1 MSSFNKSP
9 LSIALG
15 VALVTCALNAQAA
28 DNVKELAVTK
38 IQESKT
44 SQYKVDKVATH
55 KISTD
60 LIDTPKT
67 ITVIS
72 ADLLADQGITSF
84 SDALRNVSGVSTF
97 GAGEG
102 GGGNITTN
110 DKLTIRGFS
119 ANQSIYID
127 GVRDLTTYSRD
138 LFNYEKIE
146 VSKGANSSIAGKGT
160 SGGSVNLVTKR
171 ASTDETFNKVQV
183 SFDNFKTKRITVDS
197 NIALTQDTAVRIN
210 AALSDG
216 GDKLGNGVENYKNT
230 GLSLSLASNLSD
242 KTSIVGG
249 VMLIKQDNTP
259 LLGLPYVAEG
269 VAKAFPNLTEGAI
282 DKSLWSNYYGVEKR
296 DFEKTNVTQATVKID
311 HEFSDTTRLVSTSRF
326 VKSDRKSTI
335 SRPIF
340 KNTRE
345 TIDGK
350 RVYTYFDV
358 VQADYVQAADEANSL
373 IVTQLDFIT
382 QLSLAGMKHDLVVGT
397 EAYKESYEYYRL
409 DNNMVLSSDTLDLNN
424 PAQNLTYTGAITRV
438 GDKPAKTEG
447 TGIAVYLLDTIKIN
461 ENWLLSA
468 GVRFEKFNA
477 KGSVYKDKYNHSHP
491 APPLPRHDY
500 HVVDGSEAKDSF
512 VSYNGSIAYKPNE
525 NTNFYL
531 GYSNSQTPSV
541 STLKFSSTDSV
552 NGLDPETAKTLE
564 LGAKWELMNDKILV
578 NAAVFQ
584 TTKTVRDR
592 NDERIY
598 FLAGEQQVTGL
609 ELSISGEITDDLSLI
624 ASYTHQN
631 SEVTKDYTV
640 DSVGNGLS
648 STPKN
653 TANMWLTY
661 AANDK
666 LLVGGGVTYN
676 SGNIYWR
683 RNSAYFTTG
692 NVTLL
697 NAMASY
703 EISNNLT
710 LQLNINNL
718 TDTEYVTDYS
728 AKGHFLPG
736 APRNIKLGV
745 SYAF

>member
-1 MSSFNKSP
+1 MSTFNKSP
-9 LSIALG
+9 LTVALSM
-15 VALVTCALNAQAA
+15 ALVTCALNAQAVEK
-28 DNVKELAVTK
+28 VKELAVTK
-38 IQESKT
+38 VQEKKN

-55 KISTD
+55 KIATD

-72 ADLLADQGITSF
+72 GDLLDDQGVTSF
-84 SDALRNVSGVSTF
+84 ADALRNVSGVSTF

-127 GVRDLTTYSRD
+127 GIRDLTTYSRD
-138 LFNYEKIE
+138 LFNYEQIE

-171 ASTDETFNKVQV
+171 ASTQETFNKAQV
-183 SFDNFKTKRITVDS
+183 SFDNFKTKRVTLDS
-197 NIALTQDTAVRIN
+197 NIALTQDTAVRVN
-210 AALSDG
+210 AVLSDG
-216 GDKLGNGVENYKNT
+216 GDKLDNGVENYKNT
-230 GLSLSLASNLSD
+230 GFSVSLASELSD
-242 KTSIVGG
+242 KTSIVGDL
-249 VMLIKQDNTP
+249 MIIKQDNTP
-259 LLGLPYVAEG
+259 LLGLPYVTEG
-269 VAKAFPNLTEGAI
+269 VAKTFPNLTEGAI

-296 DFEKTNVTQATVKID
+296 DFEKTNVTQATVKIE
-311 HEFSDTTRLVSTSRF
+311 HEISDTSRIVSTTRV
-326 VKSDRKSTI
+326 VKSDRKSTV

-340 KNTRE
+340 KSTRE

-350 RVYTYFDV
+350 RVYTYFDKV
-358 VQADYVQAADEANSL
+358 RADYIQAADEENSL

-382 QLSLAGMKHDLVVGT
+382 QGSLAGMKHDLVVGA
-397 EAYKESYEYYRL
+397 EVYEESYEYYRL
-409 DNNMVLSSDTLDLNN
+409 DNNMVLSSDTFDLHN
-424 PAQNLTYTGAITRV
+424 PAQDLTYTGSITRV

-447 TGIAVYLLDTIKIN
+447 KGLAVYLLDTIEIN
-461 ENWLLSA
+461 ENWLMTA

-477 KGSVYKDKYNHSHP
+477 KGSVYKDRFNHSHP

-500 HVVDGSEAKDSF
+500 QVVGAGEAKDNF

-541 STLKFSSTDSV
+541 NTLKFSSRDSV
-552 NGLDPETAKTLE
+552 NELEPETAKTLE
-564 LGAKWELMNDKILV
+564 LGAKWELMDDRILV
-578 NAAVFQ
+578 NAAIFQ
-584 TTKTVRDR
+584 TTKTVKDR

-598 FLAGEQQVTGL
+598 FLAGEQQVKGL
-609 ELSISGEITDDLSLI
+609 ELSVNGEITDDLSLI
-624 ASYTHQN
+624 ASYTHQK
-631 SEVTKDYTV
+631 SEVTKDYSQ

-653 TANMWLTY
+653 TANIWLTY
-661 AANDK
+661 AASDK
-666 LLVGGGVTYN
+666 LVIGGGANYN

-692 NVTLL
+692 NVTLV

-703 EISNNLT
+703 EITNNLS
-710 LQLNINNL
+710 LKLNINNL
-718 TDTEYVTDYS
+718 TDKEYITDYS
-728 AKGHFLPG
+728 ARGHFLPG
-736 APRNIKLGV
+736 APRNIKLGL
-745 SYAF
+745 SYKF